1 MQKGLSLF
9 WRGAAAHCLRALAVL
24 QAACCNHWRC
34 ISSIPDLSVSL
45 RATPVGSA
53 TLKLLTLATRTQEAS
68 DEKNMQKTW
77 KNWCVLEGTFQ
88 NANCVHKNWRCE
100 VFSSSTPT
108 DSWQIVGKL
117 APSWLEDDVFEFQ
130 NEPEMI
136 ASLRGNFRTN
146 STPGRL
152 TVNTGPCCPCLF
164 GAWSNEVIYS
174 IDQYRKSKPN
184 NQPHYLA
191 LKYLRDQPPGS

>member
-34 ISSIPDLSVSL
+34 ISSIPDLSGSL

-53 TLKLLTLATRTQEAS
+53 TLKLLTLATQTQEAS
-68 DEKNMQKTW
+68 NGKNMQKTW
-77 KNWCVLEGTFQ
+77 KDCCVVEGTFQ

-108 DSWQIVGKL
+108 DSWQMLASWPELGLTMMFLSSKMNLKWSLHYVGT
-117 APSWLEDDVFEFQ
+117 FEQ
-130 NEPEMI
+130 TWPQVGSRWI
-136 ASLRGNFRTN
+136 LGLVVRASLMLGPTKLYTESIPNQTILHSNICEINRRGLIGHGF
-146 STPGRL
+146 P
-152 TVNTGPCCPCLF
+152 
-164 GAWSNEVIYS
+164 Y
-174 IDQYRKSKPN
+174 
-184 NQPHYLA
+184 
-191 LKYLRDQPPGS
+191 